1 MNVREVTCQLIEAAE
16 MGSLSWEAI
25 GRAALT
31 YLSEYDVSEMAR
43 MNELLPSE
51 DEMED
56 EEEIEDED
64 ETEEMKEYLKFLESR
79 NTL

>member
-51 DEMED
+51 DEME
-56 EEEIEDED
+56 EEEMEDED

-79 NTL
+79 NIL

>member
-51 DEMED
+51 DEME
-56 EEEIEDED
+56 EEDED